1 MMCAMP
7 DPTPQQKVT
16 RPFPW
21 ARVLLAL
28 VSVVLLLVLCA
39 VLAVWRAPLWVS
51 DLAATL
57 RFHHAGLHS
66 RTISIGGRTVHYFE
80 GGAGEPVV
88 LIHGLGSWA
97 SQDWS
102 ELAPALIHAGGFHV
116 YALDLL
122 GYGESDKPADR
133 AYSIPEQ
140 ARLVVAF
147 LDAHKL
153 DRVVLGGESMG
164 GWIAATV
171 AINEPERVS
180 RLMLFDSAGM
190 NFKLS
195 FDPAVFTPQTP
206 EQVDQLMHLVMPDP
220 PKIPRFVKQAIVRKN
235 QRDGWVVQRALASME
250 AGHDFLEPKFA
261 SITAPVLIV
270 WGAVDA
276 LTPLSSGEEMHR
288 LAPQS
293 VLEVYAGCGHI
304 AVETCSARVAPRVI
318 AFLNDNGPAPGA
330 RVDVP

>member
-1 MMCAMP
+1 
-7 DPTPQQKVT
+7 
-16 RPFPW
+16 
-21 ARVLLAL
+21 
-28 VSVVLLLVLCA
+28 
-39 VLAVWRAPLWVS
+39 
-51 DLAATL
+51 
-57 RFHHAGLHS
+57 
-66 RTISIGGRTVHYFE
+66 
-80 GGAGEPVV
+80 
-88 LIHGLGSWA
+88 
-97 SQDWS
+97 
-102 ELAPALIHAGGFHV
+102 
-116 YALDLL
+116 
-122 GYGESDKPADR
+122 
-133 AYSIPEQ
+133 
-140 ARLVVAF
+140 
-147 LDAHKL
+147 
-153 DRVVLGGESMG
+153 MG

-261 SITAPVLIV
+261 SISAPVLIV

-276 LTPLSSGEEMHR
+276 LTPLSSGEAMHA

>member
-1 MMCAMP
+1 MCAMNTELP
-7 DPTPQQKVT
+7 PPKVKH
-16 RPFPW
+16 PFPW
-21 ARVLLAL
+21 RRVLLTLVTATVLFAIVAAL
-28 VSVVLLLVLCA
+28 V
-39 VLAVWRAPLWVS
+39 VWRAPLW
-51 DLAATL
+51 LNTL
-57 RFHHAGLHS
+57 STRWRLHRAGLHS
-66 RTISIGGRTVHYFE
+66 RTISLDGRTVHYFE
-80 GGAGEPVV
+80 GGAGQPVV
-88 LIHGLGSWA
+88 LVHGLGSWA
-97 SQDWS
+97 GQDWS
-102 ELAPALIHAGGFHV
+102 QLAPALVHAGGFHV

-122 GYGESDKPADR
+122 GFGESDKPADR

-140 ARLVVAF
+140 TKLVIAF
-147 LDAHKL
+147 LDSHKL

-164 GWIAATV
+164 GWIAANV

-206 EQVDQLMHLVMPDP
+206 EQVDQLMHLVTPNP
-220 PKIPRFVKQAIVRKN
+220 PPIPRFVKEAIVRKN
-235 QRDGWVVQRALASME
+235 ARDGWVVQRALASMRE
-250 AGHDFLEPKFA
+250 GGDFLEPAFS

-270 WGAVDA
+270 WGRQDA
-276 LTPLSSGEEMHR
+276 LTPLSSGETMHA

-304 AVETCSARVAPRVI
+304 AVETCSDRVAPRVI
-318 AFLNDNGPAPGA
+318 AFLNDSGPAPGT